1 MGWISQLLR
10 LLGDFDVG
18 EGGFGVEGEA
28 GDLDGAVGFGVD
40 EVVFDGEVSVFQR
53 LAESFGLGAFSADGV
68 FQFLGEAGVV
78 LHELLQIPAGALLK
92 LLPIG
97 LGISLVFADAF
108 GLVDGD

>member
-40 EVVFDGEVSVFQR
+40 EVVFDGEVSVFDR
-53 LAESFGLGAFSADGV
+53 LDESFGLGAFSADGV
-68 FQFLGEAGVV
+68 FQSSGEAGWSFMSYFDADCCF
-78 LHELLQIPAGALLK
+78 AGVGFRRSGHLS
-92 LLPIG
+92 G
-97 LGISLVFADAF
+97 LRRYLWPSDL
-108 GLVDGD
+108 